1 MDTISLILII
11 SLTIPAVSANP
22 CKPSSCDTYLGPEVR
37 FPFRLTNRHQARCG
51 YPGFDLY
58 CNAQNQTILNLPES
72 GEFVVDHIDYSAQA
86 LFIND
91 PDSCLPARILNFS
104 LSGSRF
110 RGVYT
115 RNYTFLN
122 CSSDYMDYTST
133 RYMPLFCLSGRNY
146 TVLAMNSHLTA
157 AQVPPTCRRIATVL
171 VPLQWTVSQFY
182 WSSMDLRED
191 LELVWSEPA
200 CWSCENQGG
209 VCGYKGDSGSEIGC
223 SRPAKSGLP
232 RSAKYGIIVGVGI
245 PGLVCIIGLA
255 CYACGM
261 LRAFSLRRRLNSD
274 LPTTFS
280 DQRPVIRSASG
291 LDGPTIESYPTTVL
305 GESRRLPKPSDGT
318 CPICLSD
325 YQPKETLRSIPN
337 AITIFTLIAS
347 TSGSSSTGTC
357 PLCRNFARELGSHT
371 VFLNVDIFFFF
382 IDIDNNSELIFSY
395 ASIILYNFVCVYN
408 GDWVQS

>member
-1 MDTISLILII
+1 MQAQFLRHLSRAGGPVPF
-11 SLTIPAVSANP
+11 PAYKSAP
-22 CKPSSCDTYLGPEVR
+22 GPMW
-37 FPFRLTNRHQARCG
+37 L
-51 YPGFDLY
+51 PGFRPVL
-58 CNAQNQTILNLPES
+58 QRPEPNNPQPPRIR
-72 GEFVVDHIDYSAQA
+72 EFVVDHIDYSAQA

-146 TVLAMNSHLTA
+146 TVLAMNSHFTA

-209 VCGYKGDSGSEIGC
+209 VCGYKGIRARKLVALGPLNLIPINSVS
-223 SRPAKSGLP
+223 LP

-305 GESRRLPKPSDGT
+305 GESRRLPSRAMALVQFA
-318 CPICLSD
+318 CPIIS
-325 YQPKETLRSIPN
+325 PKRHYGASRMQSLFSS
-337 AITIFTLIAS
+337 LIAS
-347 TSGSSSTGTC
+347 TSGSSSTGRA
-357 PLCRNFARELGSHT
+357 L
-371 VFLNVDIFFFF
+371 V
-382 IDIDNNSELIFSY
+382 
-395 ASIILYNFVCVYN
+395 
-408 GDWVQS
+408 